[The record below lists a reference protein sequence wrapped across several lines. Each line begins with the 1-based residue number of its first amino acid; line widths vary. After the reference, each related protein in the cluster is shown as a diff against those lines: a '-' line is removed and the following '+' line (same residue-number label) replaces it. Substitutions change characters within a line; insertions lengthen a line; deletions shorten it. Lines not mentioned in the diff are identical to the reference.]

1 MYSKSICEY
10 ECAIERGIQQCGCL
24 QWMIQSFVT
33 FMEII
38 ALIMPWDQFHLMSV
52 TVLLTVLDHI
62 LVYLSPASQ
71 WITQVI
77 GTGYTDCTIMIIKI

>member
-1 MYSKSICEY
+1 MSVQLKEESSNVAAFHGTYQE
-10 ECAIERGIQQCGCL
+10 L

-52 TVLLTVLDHI
+52 TVLLTALDHI